1 MENGHKKIYFGEND
15 KKSKKIIRRDIIWTI
30 KGDRPYGLWQ

>member
-1 MENGHKKIYFGEND
+1 MENGHKKNILEKTIRNQ
-15 KKSKKIIRRDIIWTI
+15 KKIIRRDIIWTI